1 MAHERERCLAI
12 PCTVIH
18 TGLIHTAIEANHYN
32 VENFMKEH
40 TNKNTRK
47 SANRT
52 RSSTQSSASRSP
64 HASKRRTSHARG
76 GDGSTRKNAS
86 QTSRSSRGGA
96 RSGGARKQANGKRSN
111 GRSRRPN
118 NRRRSMTSPAL
129 KHRLETT
136 DNNSAVIPDI
146 ADEDTVRVIPLSGVE
161 EIGRNM
167 NVIETK
173 DDIIVIDA
181 GFQFVSEGG
190 GTPGIDYILPN
201 TQYLEE
207 RKHKIRGLI
216 VSHGH
221 LDHIGGIPFIME
233 RIGNPPIY
241 TQYLTSLMILKRQE
255 EFPHMEPVT
264 INVVKEGESF
274 TLGKTKIKTFPV
286 THSIPDSMGISV
298 ETKHGD
304 VVFTGDVRLTHNGTD
319 VDPKEKKAWENVGKN
334 NNLLLMADSTG
345 AHQEGFSA
353 PESIVFE
360 NLEKIIKD
368 ATGRLIIGTF
378 ASQFE
383 RLIHVVKTCEK
394 YGKIVVPEGRS
405 IKTHIDIAI
414 TAKMME
420 VKPGVIVSAQEA
432 ESYPRDRVVVLATG
446 AQGEEFAA
454 LMRMATDKHKFITLD
469 ERDTVVLSSSV
480 IPGNEV
486 AVQKLKDNIYRRNVR
501 IQSYKTQGGVHSS
514 GHGSAG
520 ELRWVRNA
528 VKPKFLM
535 PVHGHH
541 FMLKSQMYDAIEN
554 GMPRENVIVPDNG
567 TVLDIKNGNEIKI
580 HKQKAPTELVLVDGF
595 TVGTKQEVVLRDR
608 QSLSQDGMFV
618 IIATVNTKTGKLR
631 KSPDI
636 ISRGFVY
643 LRENQQLL
651 SEARVLIKK
660 TVEKNTEKMN
670 PLDLDYV
677 KDQLTDVISGFLM
690 QKSHKTPMVI
700 PVLIGI

>member
-1 MAHERERCLAI
+1 MNQNN
-12 PCTVIH
+12 
-18 TGLIHTAIEANHYN
+18 NHSPRRPARKRPN
-32 VENFMKEH
+32 I
-40 TNKNTRK
+40 TRATRK
-47 SANRT
+47 QPT
-52 RSSTQSSASRSP
+52 
-64 HASKRRTSHARG
+64 RTSG
-76 GDGSTRKNAS
+76 G
-86 QTSRSSRGGA
+86 GGA
-96 RSGGARKQANGKRSN
+96 RSGGGSNRGGGGGARKRGGGAGGGGGRRRSTRRN
-111 GRSRRPN
+111 NRRPN
-118 NRRRSMTSPAL
+118 KSPAL
-129 KHRLETT
+129 KHRMSDAE
-136 DNNSAVIPDI
+136 DNTLNLPPIT
-146 ADEDTVRVIPLSGVE
+146 DEDTVRIIPVSGVE

-167 NVIETK
+167 NIIETK

-190 GTPGIDYILPN
+190 GTPGVNYILPN
-201 TQYLEE
+201 TQYLED
-207 RKHKIRGLI
+207 RKDKIRCMI

-241 TQYLTSLMILKRQE
+241 TQYLTSLMIKKRQE
-255 EFPHMEPVT
+255 EFPHMDPIE

-274 TLGKTKIKTFPV
+274 TVGKLKVKTFPV

-304 VVFTGDVRLTHNGTD
+304 VVFTGDIRLTHDGKEID
-319 VDPKEKKAWENVGKN
+319 KEEKKSWENVGKN
-334 NNLLLMADSTG
+334 NNLLLMADSTN

-353 PESIVFE
+353 PESTVFE

-368 ATGRLIIGTF
+368 AKGRLIVGTF

-383 RLIHVVKTCEK
+383 RLIHVIKTCEK
-394 YGKIVVPEGRS
+394 YGKIVIPEGRS

-432 ESYPRDRVVVLATG
+432 EDYPRDRVVVLATG

-469 ERDTVVLSSSV
+469 ERDTLVLSSSV

-486 AVQKLKDNIYRRNVR
+486 SVQKLKDNIYRKNCR
-501 IQSYKTQGGVHSS
+501 IVNYKSGSVHSS
-514 GHGSAG
+514 GHGNAG
-520 ELRWVRNA
+520 ELNWVRQT

-535 PVHGHH
+535 PIHGHH
-541 FMLKSQMYDAIEN
+541 FMLKSHLYTAVEN
-554 GMPRENVIVPDNG
+554 GFPKDNIVVPDNG
-567 TVLDIKNGNEIKI
+567 TILDIKNGEQLIV
-580 HKQKAPTELVLVDGF
+580 HKEKAPSGDIYVDGF
-595 TVGTKQEVVLRDR
+595 TVGARQEVVLRDR
-608 QSLSQDGMFV
+608 LSLAEDGMFV
-618 IIATVNTKTGKLR
+618 IIATVNTRTGKLR

-660 TVEKNTEKMN
+660 TVEKQTEHMH
-670 PLDLDYV
+670 PLDLDFV
-677 KDQLTDVISGFLM
+677 KDNLTDVVSGFLM
-690 QKSHKTPMVI
+690 QKTQKTPMVI